1 MGFRKIDWD
10 DLLMARTKFLIALVF
25 TGFDKDKVPIIDLVL
40 ALARGSVQKGDP
52 SKATNAKTPR
62 HLKVPRY
69 LGASYA

>member
-1 MGFRKIDWD
+1 MNWD
-10 DLLMARTKFLIALVF
+10 EFLMAHTNFLIALVF

-52 SKATNAKTPR
+52 TKATNAKTPR

-69 LGASYA
+69 LGASNISNA